1 MNSGNSKRVYISAD
15 YDPIFGDREVVD
27 ELISWSD
34 DPRRKVD
41 FVDMAKVVS
50 GTVANDPD
58 CRICDLKKE
67 FNQQINASSSVII
80 VVGDRTASRTAGSA
94 CRRMK
99 EDPSRCTCSPYKQ
112 NANGQKQCKVS
123 CVCTADAQGDVGPIN
138 SYSYLRHEYEQAKR
152 KNKQIVVL
160 YNSTRCEANWLPSYL
175 KDLQDSARPFWV
187 RDCWGKRV
195 GDYGHIK
202 EVLGF

>member
-1 MNSGNSKRVYISAD
+1 MSSCNSKRVYISAD
-15 YDPIFGDREVVD
+15 YDPNLGDRDVVD

-34 DPRRKVD
+34 DARRKVE

-58 CRICDLKKE
+58 CRICDLKEE

-94 CRRMK
+94 CRRMQ
-99 EDPSRCTCSPYKQ
+99 EDLSRCSCSPYKQ
-112 NANGQKQCKVS
+112 NANGKKQCKVS
-123 CVCTADAQGDVGPIN
+123 CVYPADVQGDVGPIN

-160 YNSTRCEANWLPSYL
+160 YNSTRCEASWLPSYL

-187 RDCWGKRV
+187 RNSWGKRV
-195 GDYGHIK
+195 GDYDHIK

>member
-1 MNSGNSKRVYISAD
+1 MSNGNSKRVYISAD
-15 YDPIFGDREVVD
+15 YDPYLGDRDVVD

-34 DPRRKVD
+34 DAHRKVD

-58 CRICDLKKE
+58 CRICDLKEE

-99 EDPSRCTCSPYKQ
+99 EDLSWCTCSPYKQ
-112 NANGQKQCKVS
+112 NANGQKPCKVS
-123 CVCTADAQGDVGPIN
+123 CVYTADAQGDVGPIN

-160 YNSTRCEANWLPSYL
+160 YNSTRCEASWLPSYL

-195 GDYGHIK
+195 GDYHRIK